1 MGRVFKLPLGPAG
14 HKMSLDH
21 EGRDEILTQGESAG
35 MDERSFQGGGSIAGF
50 PGWSIRMSRIVT
62 IIAAFFLWLH
72 LSAPLHGQEGSELTP
87 RGVEGETEGRLPFG
101 KREPVLR
108 GEVDESAVLVIRLG
122 TIKLIG
128 SGEGAEFNHDFPEA
142 GRVEALGL
150 TIEHGGLAEA
160 LRSFL
165 GEPLTESGLDQ
176 LIETL
181 LRYYEAHDRPV
192 TDIYAPDQDLAG
204 GTIELMV
211 IDGLVGSVGMQMGGI
226 FNEDLLAGALRLQGG
241 EVLLTSELQRHLDW
255 FNRNPFRP
263 AALYAAPGAGAGE
276 ADLVFA
282 FSERRP
288 WRVYA
293 GYENSGAEVSG
304 ENRFLTGF
312 NWGNVFGL
320 DQSLSYQFTTADSLD
335 ELSAHAVNWEIPI
348 HSRHHFLRLTGSW
361 AEISTQGYL
370 AGLLVDSA
378 GTSWQLGASYGVQL
392 NRWNDFRQELSV
404 GAEFKSSDNFLVYG
418 GLEGGPGA
426 GVEVIQ
432 FRTDYRA
439 RRQFANRGSLELNAS
454 VVGSPG
460 ELGGRNSTSDFQ
472 DFRPGAE
479 ASYLYGRARAVWTK
493 RLPGA
498 WTLRA
503 RGQFQVGSGALLPT
517 EQLSLGGHAT
527 VRGFEER
534 DFLADRGYLLSAEV
548 RTPPVTLPTGEHFPV
563 QVQFLGFLDHGGGW
577 RDEITPGREDQ
588 ESLTSMGAGLRAQVG
603 RHLNLR
609 ADVGVPL
616 EGGDGPRGHVGL
628 TASF

>member
-1 MGRVFKLPLGPAG
+1 
-14 HKMSLDH
+14 
-21 EGRDEILTQGESAG
+21 
-35 MDERSFQGGGSIAGF
+35 
-50 PGWSIRMSRIVT
+50 MSRIVT
-62 IIAAFFLWLH
+62 IIFAFSLWLH
-72 LSAPLHGQEGSELTP
+72 LSASLHGQEGSELTP

-108 GEVDESAVLVIRLG
+108 GEIDESAVLVIRLG

-181 LRYYEAHDRPV
+181 LRYYEAQDRPV

-226 FNEDLLAGALRLQGG
+226 FNEDLLAGAVRLQGG

-588 ESLTSMGAGLRAQVG
+588 ESLTSVGAGLRAQVG

-628 TASF
+628 MASF

>member
-1 MGRVFKLPLGPAG
+1 MN
-14 HKMSLDH
+14 
-21 EGRDEILTQGESAG
+21 
-35 MDERSFQGGGSIAGF
+35 
-50 PGWSIRMSRIVT
+50 RIVT
-62 IIAAFFLWLH
+62 IIAAVSLWLH
-72 LSAPLHGQEGSELTP
+72 LPTPLYGQEGSELAP

-101 KREPVLR
+101 KREPVVR
-108 GEVDESAVLVIRLG
+108 GEVDESALLMARLG

-128 SGEGAEFNHDFPEA
+128 SGQGAEFNHDFPQV
-142 GRVEALGL
+142 GRVETLGL
-150 TIEHGGLAEA
+150 TISHEGLAGT
-160 LRSFL
+160 LRPFL
-165 GEPLTESGLDQ
+165 GEPLTESGLDR

-181 LRYYEAHDRPV
+181 LRYYELRDRPV
-192 TDIYAPDQDLAG
+192 TDIYAPGQDLAG

-211 IDGLVGSVGMQMGGI
+211 IDGLVGAVGMQVGGI
-226 FNEDLLAGALRLQGG
+226 FNDELLAGAVRLQGG

-304 ENRFLTGF
+304 ENRFLAGF
-312 NWGNVFGL
+312 NWGNAFAL
-320 DQSLSYQFTTADSLD
+320 DQSISYQFTTGDSLD
-335 ELSAHAVNWEIPI
+335 ELMAHAVSWEIPI
-348 HSRHHFLRLTGSW
+348 HSRHHFVRLTGSW
-361 AEISTQGYL
+361 AEISTRDYL
-370 AGLLVDSA
+370 AGVLVDSA
-378 GTSWQLGASYGVQL
+378 ETRTSWQIGASYGMQL
-392 NRWNDFRQELSV
+392 NRWNDFRQEISV
-404 GAEFKSSDNFLVYG
+404 GMEYKSSDNFLVFG
-418 GLEGGPGA
+418 GFDGSPGA
-426 GVEVIQ
+426 GVEVVQ
-432 FRTDYRA
+432 FRADYRA
-439 RRQFANRGSLELNAS
+439 RRQFVNRNSLELNAS
-454 VVGSPG
+454 VMGSPG
-460 ELGGRNSTSDFQ
+460 ELGGSNSTSDFQ

-479 ASYLYGRARAVWTK
+479 ASYLYGRARAVWTQ

-548 RTPPVTLPTGEHFPV
+548 RTPPVSLPTGEHFPV
-563 QVQFLGFLDHGGGW
+563 QIQFLGFLDHGGGW

-588 ESLTSMGAGLRAQVG
+588 ESLTSVGAGLRAQVG

>member
-1 MGRVFKLPLGPAG
+1 MLQEKQKETFPQG
-14 HKMSLDH
+14 
-21 EGRDEILTQGESAG
+21 ILWRPG
-35 MDERSFQGGGSIAGF
+35 ERSFQGGGSIAGYSV
-50 PGWSIRMSRIVT
+50 WSIRMGRIFT
-62 IIAAFFLWLH
+62 IIAAFFFWLH
-72 LSAPLHGQEGSELTP
+72 LPVPLHGQEGSELAP

-101 KREPVLR
+101 KREPVVR
-108 GEVDESAVLVIRLG
+108 GEVDESAVLMAHLE
-122 TIKLIG
+122 TIKLTG
-128 SGEGAEFNHDFPEA
+128 SGQGPEFNHGFPQ
-142 GRVEALGL
+142 GGQVEALGL
-150 TIEHGGLAEA
+150 TINHEGLAGT
-160 LRSFL
+160 LRPFL
-165 GEPLTESGLDQ
+165 GEPLTESGLDR

-181 LRYYEAHDRPV
+181 LRYYELHDRPV
-192 TDIYAPDQDLAG
+192 TDIYAPDQELG
-204 GTIELMV
+204 EGSIELMV
-211 IDGLVGSVGMQMGGI
+211 IDGLVGTVGMQVGGI
-226 FNEDLLAGALRLQGG
+226 FNEELLAGAVRLQDG

-263 AALYAAPGAGAGE
+263 ASLYAAPGAGAGE

-288 WRVYA
+288 WRGYA

-304 ENRFLTGF
+304 ENRFLAGF
-312 NWGNVFGL
+312 NWGNAFGL
-320 DQSLSYQFTTADSLD
+320 DQSISYQFTTGDSLD
-335 ELSAHAVNWEIPI
+335 ELLAHAVSWEIPI
-348 HSRHHFLRLTGSW
+348 HSRHHFVRLTGSW
-361 AEISTQGYL
+361 AEISTQDYL
-370 AGLLVDSA
+370 AGVLVDSA
-378 GTSWQLGASYGVQL
+378 GTSWQIGASYGMQL

-404 GAEFKSSDNFLVYG
+404 GVEYKSSDNFLVFG
-418 GLEGGPGA
+418 GFDGSAGA
-426 GVEVIQ
+426 GVEVVQ

-460 ELGGRNSTSDFQ
+460 ELGGKNSTSDFQ
-472 DFRPGAE
+472 NFRAGAE
-479 ASYLYGRARAVWTK
+479 ANYLYGRARAVWTQ

-503 RGQFQVGSGALLPT
+503 RGQFQLGSGALLPT

-534 DFLADRGYLLSAEV
+534 GFLSDRGYLLSAEV

-577 RDEITPGREDQ
+577 RDEITAGREDQ
-588 ESLTSMGAGLRAQVG
+588 ESLTSVGAGLRAQIG

-616 EGGDGPRGHVGL
+616 EGDDGPRGHVGL

>member
-1 MGRVFKLPLGPAG
+1 
-14 HKMSLDH
+14 
-21 EGRDEILTQGESAG
+21 
-35 MDERSFQGGGSIAGF
+35 
-50 PGWSIRMSRIVT
+50 MSRIVT
-62 IIAAFFLWLH
+62 IIFAFSLWLH
-72 LSAPLHGQEGSELTP
+72 LSASLHGQEGSELTP

-150 TIEHGGLAEA
+150 TIEHEGLAEA

-181 LRYYEAHDRPV
+181 LRYYEAQDRPV

-226 FNEDLLAGALRLQGG
+226 FNEDLLAGAVRLQGG

-588 ESLTSMGAGLRAQVG
+588 ESLTSVGAGLRAQVG